1 MNRDSKEILKLLLE
15 ESLGEINSAF
25 ELSMNGGYQT
35 VVEIKILPKCRAFF
49 VESNKSKRRS
59 FEKENTKNES

>member
-1 MNRDSKEILKLLLE
+1 MNRDPNKILKLLLE
-15 ESLGEINSAF
+15 ESSGEINSAF
-25 ELSMNGGYQT
+25 ELSMNGYQT

-59 FEKENTKNES
+59 FEKEK